1 MKMAEG
7 IQNLWSSLNLPNIWK
22 FFDSGAREEE
32 AALLNMKRPE
42 IESQIKNKICEII
55 SAVNQETQEL
65 FPDWR
70 IVADFKVAPGGD
82 VCLTRVY
89 AQERRVSR
97 YGGGSRE
104 RIIEWNGEEISGT
117 ENGKPWEDIQVLS
130 APVLSARLTQDYLFK
145 GLKDLFDQIKDLIK
159 EPLSEAGAP

>member
-1 MKMAEG
+1 M
-7 IQNLWSSLNLPNIWK
+7 
-22 FFDSGAREEE
+22 
-32 AALLNMKRPE
+32 
-42 IESQIKNKICEII
+42 NK
-55 SAVNQETQEL
+55 ETQEL

-70 IVADFKVAPGGD
+70 IVADFKVAPDGD
-82 VCLTRVY
+82 VCLTRVC

-130 APVLSARLTQDYLFK
+130 APVLGARLTQDYLFK
-145 GLKDLFDQIKDLIK
+145 GLKDLFDQIKKCNYSADFFGSLQSQHRSISYSSTRSF
-159 EPLSEAGAP
+159 LSPPSRG